1 MDLLGFGRSLSAGVL
16 HLARFIE
23 HRVCIRVKIAGES
36 DGRGLR
42 TWVRDE
48 EVRRGTWVCDEEER
62 RGRGGV
68 RWGRARFHAHFF
80 YAALIFLLEA
90 IDFGSPSEPSF
101 SLHHKLSKVAFR
113 GETFF

>member
-48 EVRRGTWVCDEEER
+48 EVRRGTWVRDEEVR
-62 RGRGGV
+62 RGP
-68 RWGRARFHAHFF
+68 AFT
-80 YAALIFLLEA
+80 LIF
-90 IDFGSPSEPSF
+90 STQ
-101 SLHHKLSKVAFR
+101 R
-113 GETFF
+113 